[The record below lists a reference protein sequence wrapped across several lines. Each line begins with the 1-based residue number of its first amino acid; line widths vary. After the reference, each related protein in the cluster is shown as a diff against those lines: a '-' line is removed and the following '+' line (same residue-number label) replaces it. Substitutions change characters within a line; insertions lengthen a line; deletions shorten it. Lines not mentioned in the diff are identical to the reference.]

1 MDGRADRLED
11 LEFLTRDD
19 LVERKIVGRSMSYA
33 YGDTRSKY
41 YDPDFPKAIKTKGRV
56 KFRAS
61 EVKAWLDIVERRTN
75 ENPHP
80 EKHIPEH
87 GRRTQ
92 GRNRTTELSG
102 LAACRTFPLCEIMT
116 YA

>member
-41 YDPDFPKAIKTKGRV
+41 YDPDFPKAIKIKGRV

-61 EVKAWLDIVERRTN
+61 EVKAWLDIVERRTGN
-75 ENPHP
+75 IVNSL
-80 EKHIPEH
+80 
-87 GRRTQ
+87 Q
-92 GRNRTTELSG
+92 ELT
-102 LAACRTFPLCEIMT
+102 CRKAPDSVGVFSIIIIKS
-116 YA
+116 

>member
-41 YDPDFPKAIKTKGRV
+41 YDPDFPKAIKIMDESSSEPPRSRLGLISSKDEPTRTLTPKSTSRNMVGERKDETARQNCRV
-56 KFRAS
+56 
-61 EVKAWLDIVERRTN
+61 
-75 ENPHP
+75 
-80 EKHIPEH
+80 
-87 GRRTQ
+87 
-92 GRNRTTELSG
+92 
-102 LAACRTFPLCEIMT
+102 
-116 YA
+116 